1 MLVKQF
7 KEVQFMFRNLSG
19 NNLPATFS
27 FFKQKMVGNKG
38 MSLIEIL
45 VAVFIISTAL
55 SSVLGLTS
63 FSLNAVSF
71 TKQSYEANILAQGL
85 IEQVRNF
92 RDQTKWNI
100 NGLET
105 LTNGLDYYA
114 SKTGSPEEW
123 QMIQGTETINGFTKK
138 IVFEEVERDGSANI
152 VENGGIIDPNTK
164 KITATILWQERNK
177 THQIELITYLTN
189 WKQ

>member
-1 MLVKQF
+1 
-7 KEVQFMFRNLSG
+7 
-19 NNLPATFS
+19 
-27 FFKQKMVGNKG
+27 MVGNKG

-85 IEQVRNF
+85 IEQVRSF
-92 RDQTKWNI
+92 RDQTEWNI

-105 LTNGLDYYA
+105 LINGLDYYA

>member
-1 MLVKQF
+1 
-7 KEVQFMFRNLSG
+7 MFRNLSG